1 MEVTLEDVGAGMVIF
16 WCIAEI
22 IIFIFEGDDG

>member
-1 MEVTLEDVGAGMVIF
+1 MTLTEVGIGMGMF

-22 IIFIFEGDDG
+22 IIFIFGDE

>member
-1 MEVTLEDVGAGMVIF
+1 MTLTEVGIGMGMF

-22 IIFIFEGDDG
+22 VIFIFEDE

>member
-1 MEVTLEDVGAGMVIF
+1 MTLTEVGIGMGMF

-22 IIFIFEGDDG
+22 VIFIFENDNG